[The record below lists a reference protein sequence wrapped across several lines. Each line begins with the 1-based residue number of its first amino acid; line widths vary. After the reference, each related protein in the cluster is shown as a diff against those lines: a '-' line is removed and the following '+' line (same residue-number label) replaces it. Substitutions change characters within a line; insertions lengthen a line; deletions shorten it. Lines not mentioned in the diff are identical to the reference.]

1 VGSGL
6 PPGAGGHLTLRIKL
20 LAAAAG
26 IVAVSL
32 LLAGALTWV
41 QVRDL
46 EFESVQ
52 NELDR
57 QIANAAIAVRAQE
70 CASAPQPGTGQ
81 CQRAAPADYVER
93 LNKGAARLGSGRL
106 LLLDDNYTV
115 VYDSGSTDTVGTK
128 IPLIQSARFTNVY
141 EGEATLERQ
150 AYIAAAMQL
159 PGKRFDP
166 LGASW
171 VVLAQPEAFLASR
184 AAGNL
189 ASRLLTAGGAA
200 LVVAMLLILL
210 ISRSMT
216 RPITALAAAA
226 EDIAAGNYS
235 RRVDIRGDDEI
246 GMLGSAFN
254 RMAEAVERARKV
266 QRDFLA
272 NVSHEL
278 KTPLTSLIG
287 FSQALVD
294 GNLLTDVER
303 TRAATIVHE
312 ESQRVLRMAQEL
324 LDLARVE
331 AGSMSLHIGA
341 IDLAGH
347 LTEEL
352 EIVRPRAAARNLS
365 IDLTVPDD
373 IPPVAADP
381 ERLHQVLDN
390 LLDNAV
396 KYAPVDAT
404 VSIVARLS
412 GAAVETVVS
421 NPVGPHRPDPDRMFD
436 RFYRADPSRSAA
448 DGGVGLG
455 LSISRELAVA
465 MKGMLWAD
473 FDDEGCLRVH
483 LRLPAS
489 RDAIVR
495 AEEAAP
501 AAVA

>member
-1 VGSGL
+1 M
-6 PPGAGGHLTLRIKL
+6 
-20 LAAAAG
+20 
-26 IVAVSL
+26 SL

-52 NELDR
+52 NQLDR
-57 QIANAAIAVRAQE
+57 QISNAAAAVRTQE
-70 CASAPQPGTGQ
+70 CVVSPAPGNGLCRP
-81 CQRAAPADYVER
+81 AAPADFVER
-93 LNKGAARLGSGRL
+93 LNKNAARLGSGRL
-106 LLLDDNYTV
+106 MLLDDNHTV
-115 VYDSGSTDTVGTK
+115 VYDSASTDTVGTE
-128 IPLIQSARFTNVY
+128 IPLIQSAHFANVF
-141 EGEATLERQ
+141 EGEATLAGQ
-150 AYIAAAMQL
+150 TYIAAAMQL
-159 PGKRFDP
+159 PGKRVDP

-171 VVLAQPEAFLASR
+171 VVLAQPEAFIAST
-184 AAGNL
+184 AAGSL
-189 ASRLLTAGGAA
+189 ATRLLEAGGVA
-200 LVVAMLLILL
+200 LIVAMLLILL

-235 RRVDIRGDDEI
+235 RRVNLRGDDEI

-254 RMAEAVERARKV
+254 RMAEAVERARKI

-294 GNLLTDVER
+294 GSMLSDAER

-341 IDLAGH
+341 IDLGGH
-347 LTEEL
+347 LAEEL
-352 EIVRPRAAARNLS
+352 EIVRPRANTRGLRLDLS
-365 IDLTVPDD
+365 VPDD

-396 KYAPVDAT
+396 KYTPEGAT

-448 DGGVGLG
+448 AGGVGLG
-455 LSISRELAVA
+455 LAISRELAVA

-473 FDDEGCLRVH
+473 FDEEGSLRVH

-489 RDAIVR
+489 RQEIVKPQ
-495 AEEAAP
+495 EAAP

>member
-1 VGSGL
+1 MGRGL
-6 PPGAGGHLTLRIKL
+6 PTGAGGNLTLRIRL

-52 NELDR
+52 NQLDR
-57 QIANAAIAVRAQE
+57 QISNAAVAVRAQE
-70 CASAPQPGTGQ
+70 CVVAPAPGNGV
-81 CQRAAPADYVER
+81 CRPAAPADFVER
-93 LNKGAARLGSGRL
+93 LNKNASRLGSGRL
-106 LLLDDNYTV
+106 LLLDDNHTV
-115 VYDSGSTDTVGTK
+115 VYDSGSSDTVGTA
-128 IPLIQSARFTNVY
+128 IALTQSVHFSNVF
-141 EGEATLERQ
+141 EGQANLGRQ
-150 AYIAAAMQL
+150 AYLAAAMQL
-159 PGKRFDP
+159 PGKRLDP
-166 LGASW
+166 LGATW
-171 VVLAQPEAFLASR
+171 VVLAQPEALIAST
-184 AAGNL
+184 AAGDL
-189 ASRLLTAGGAA
+189 ATRLLEAGGAA
-200 LVVAMLLILL
+200 LIVAMLLILL
-210 ISRSMT
+210 VSRSLT

-235 RRVDIRGDDEI
+235 RRVGIRGDDEI

-294 GNLLTDVER
+294 GNLLTDAER
-303 TRAATIVHE
+303 SRAATIVHE

-347 LTEEL
+347 LAEEL
-352 EIVRPRAAARNLS
+352 EIVRPRANARSLS
-365 IDLTVPDD
+365 LDLSVPED
-373 IPPVAADP
+373 IPPIAADP

-396 KYAPVDAT
+396 KYTPEGRT
-404 VSIVARLS
+404 VSIVAGLS
-412 GAAVETVVS
+412 GSAVETVVS

-455 LSISRELAVA
+455 LAISRELAVA
-465 MKGMLWAD
+465 MKGLLWAD
-473 FDDEGCLRVH
+473 FDDDGALRVH

-489 RDAIVR
+489 REALPKR
-495 AEEAAP
+495 EESAP

>member
-1 VGSGL
+1 MGSGL
-6 PPGAGGHLTLRIKL
+6 PPGARGNLTLRIRL

-52 NELDR
+52 NQLDR
-57 QIANAAIAVRAQE
+57 QIANAAVAVRSQE
-70 CASAPQPGTGQ
+70 CLVAPAPGNGV
-81 CQRAAPADYVER
+81 CRPAAPADFVER
-93 LNKGAARLGSGRL
+93 LNKNASRLGSGRL
-106 LLLDDNYTV
+106 LLLDDNQTV
-115 VYDSGSTDTVGTK
+115 VYDSGSTDTVGTA
-128 IPLIQSARFTNVY
+128 IPLTQSVHFTNVF
-141 EGEATLERQ
+141 EGEATLGRQ
-150 AYIAAAMQL
+150 TYIAAAMQL

-166 LGASW
+166 LGATW
-171 VVLAQPEAFLASR
+171 VVLAQPEAFIAST
-184 AAGNL
+184 AAGDL
-189 ASRLLTAGGAA
+189 ATRLLEAGGAA
-200 LVVAMLLILL
+200 LIVAMLLILL
-210 ISRSMT
+210 ISRSLT

-235 RRVDIRGDDEI
+235 RRVGIGGDDEI

-294 GNLLTDVER
+294 GNLLTDAER
-303 TRAATIVHE
+303 SRAATIVHE

-331 AGSMSLHIGA
+331 AGSMSLHISA
-341 IDLAGH
+341 IDLGGH
-347 LTEEL
+347 LSEEL
-352 EIVRPRAAARNLS
+352 EIVRPRANARSLS
-365 IDLTVPDD
+365 LDLSVPDD

-396 KYAPVDAT
+396 KYTPDGAT
-404 VSIVARLS
+404 VSIAARLS
-412 GAAVETVVS
+412 GSAVETVVS

-448 DGGVGLG
+448 AGGVGLG
-455 LSISRELAVA
+455 LAISRELAVA

-473 FDDEGCLRVH
+473 FDDDGGLRVH

-489 RDAIVR
+489 HEVLPKREDSAT
-495 AEEAAP
+495 

>member
-1 VGSGL
+1 M
-6 PPGAGGHLTLRIKL
+6 
-20 LAAAAG
+20 
-26 IVAVSL
+26 
-32 LLAGALTWV
+32 
-41 QVRDL
+41 
-46 EFESVQ
+46 Q
-52 NELDR
+52 NQLDR
-57 QIANAAIAVRAQE
+57 QIANAAVAVRSQE
-70 CASAPQPGTGQ
+70 CQVAPAPGNGQ
-81 CQRAAPADYVER
+81 CRPAAPADFVER
-93 LNKGAARLGSGRL
+93 LNKGAAKLGSGRL
-106 LLLDDNYTV
+106 LLLDDNRTV
-115 VYDSGSTDTVGTK
+115 VYDSGSTDTVGTEV
-128 IPLIQSARFTNVY
+128 PLAQSAHFTNVF
-141 EGEATLERQ
+141 EGEATFAGQ

-159 PGKRFDP
+159 PGKRVDP
-166 LGASW
+166 LGATW
-171 VVLAQPEAFLASR
+171 VVLAQPEAFIAST
-184 AAGNL
+184 AAGDL
-189 ASRLLTAGGAA
+189 ATRLLEAGGAA
-200 LVVAMLLILL
+200 LIVAMLLILL
-210 ISRSMT
+210 ISRSVT

-235 RRVDIRGDDEI
+235 RRVAIGGDDEI
-246 GMLGSAFN
+246 GLLGSAFN

-294 GNLLTDVER
+294 GNLLTEVER
-303 TRAATIVHE
+303 TRAANIVHE

-347 LTEEL
+347 LAEEL
-352 EIVRPRAAARNLS
+352 EIVRPRADARTLS
-365 IDLTVPDD
+365 IELSVPDD

-396 KYAPVDAT
+396 KYTPEGAA

-421 NPVGPHRPDPDRMFD
+421 NPVGQHRPDPDRMFD

-448 DGGVGLG
+448 AGGVGLG

-465 MKGMLWAD
+465 MRGMLWAD
-473 FDDEGCLRVH
+473 FDEEGALRVH

-489 RDAIVR
+489 R
-495 AEEAAP
+495 EELVKPQEQAP